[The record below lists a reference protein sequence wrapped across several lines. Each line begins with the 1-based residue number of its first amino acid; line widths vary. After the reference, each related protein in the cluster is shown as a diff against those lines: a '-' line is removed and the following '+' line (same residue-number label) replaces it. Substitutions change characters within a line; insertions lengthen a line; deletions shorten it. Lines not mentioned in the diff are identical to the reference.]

1 MSATNI
7 TFHHVFLQLVST
19 ATGFLL
25 ILSGAMRTILTW
37 LGKVV
42 VVTRGCTFV
51 ARKVYSGHMH
61 SYVEKVSSSTCV

>member
-1 MSATNI
+1 MSAANI

-19 ATGFLL
+19 AAGFLL

-42 VVTRGCTFV
+42 VVTRGCALI
-51 ARKVYSGHMH
+51 ARKVWVWVVTTGMGNLRWIL
-61 SYVEKVSSSTCV
+61 